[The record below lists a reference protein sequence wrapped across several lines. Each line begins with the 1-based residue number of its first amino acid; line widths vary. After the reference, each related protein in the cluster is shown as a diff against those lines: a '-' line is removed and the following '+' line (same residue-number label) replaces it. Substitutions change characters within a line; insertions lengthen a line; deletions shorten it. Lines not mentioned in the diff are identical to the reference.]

1 MKLRQ
6 GHLGDSLLKEEVKRL
21 LREVE
26 ECAKGARWQYHDVP
40 DEDPTARSYS
50 ADAPN
55 WTLLVVSFDIEKQ
68 GFPKGSRGYDGTAVR
83 GNPPLIMRLTR
94 ELAEKLFK
102 QAGYEVKDL
111 LEEMIAAAENHG
123 QESDDAHE
131 VGDLI
136 EVLRTC
142 WGKLTQQQQ
151 REVYNEHKDL
161 VTDWGKS

>member
-1 MKLRQ
+1 M
-6 GHLGDSLLKEEVKRL
+6 
-21 LREVE
+21 
-26 ECAKGARWQYHDVP
+26 
-40 DEDPTARSYS
+40 
-50 ADAPN
+50 
-55 WTLLVVSFDIEKQ
+55 
-68 GFPKGSRGYDGTAVR
+68 
-83 GNPPLIMRLTR
+83 
-94 ELAEKLFK
+94 
-102 QAGYEVKDL
+102 KDL